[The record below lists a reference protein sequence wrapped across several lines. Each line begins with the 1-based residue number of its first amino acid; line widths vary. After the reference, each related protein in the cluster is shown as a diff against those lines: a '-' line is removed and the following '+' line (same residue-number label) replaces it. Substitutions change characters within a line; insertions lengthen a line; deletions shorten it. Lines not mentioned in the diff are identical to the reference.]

1 MKKLSLFIVF
11 LFILTPSYAFGELEI
26 FTDTNSYKKAD
37 VISLWG
43 TSDEI
48 SPIVLLIKD
57 PKGDVVWTE
66 NISPK
71 KDGSFSTLIFAGAP
85 NWPITGTYTIE
96 IKSDNFN
103 QQKTISYGD
112 VIPAEPEPTQN
123 DGGCLIATATFG
135 TELAPQVQFLR
146 EIRDNTIMPTVSGT
160 SFMGGFNTIYYSFS
174 PGVSDLER
182 QSPIFKETVKV
193 AITPLL
199 SSLLLLSYVDI
210 DSESEMLG
218 YGMGIILLNI
228 GMYFVIPAL
237 IIINLKKY
245 FKLLF

>member
-1 MKKLSLFIVF
+1 MMKKLSLFTVF
-11 LFILTPSYAFGELEI
+11 LFILIPSYAFGELEI
-26 FTDTNSYKKAD
+26 FTDSNSYKKAD

-48 SPIVLLIKD
+48 STIVLLIKD
-57 PKGDVVWTE
+57 PKGEVVWTE

-85 NWPITGTYTIE
+85 DWPIDGTYTIE
-96 IKSDNFN
+96 IKSGSFN

-112 VIPAEPEPTQN
+112 VIPAEPEPTQS

-146 EIRDNTIMPTVSGT
+146 EIRDNALMTTVSGA

-174 PGVSDLER
+174 PAKINVEKLPSFFGEIFSV
-182 QSPIFKETVKV
+182 QTTSP
-193 AITPLL
+193 
-199 SSLLLLSYVDI
+199 
-210 DSESEMLG
+210 
-218 YGMGIILLNI
+218 
-228 GMYFVIPAL
+228 
-237 IIINLKKY
+237 
-245 FKLLF
+245 